1 MIVSQIKSKSL
12 ALNLF
17 LVGILLSS
25 LVYSSEILDFT
36 VTPRLICISITLL
49 GSLFI
54 IWTKKETIILKPDIV
69 LLAYFGFVFY
79 SFLST
84 LWAHTISEAIFE
96 NTKVIVSFLIFI
108 IAYYALKKDKEYT
121 LTLLCFISII
131 IVLIEAILV
140 LIQLSHITSFNKEA
154 LYTIYGTNSH
164 KNLVSSFLFINLFFL
179 IIGFIRFRNKW
190 KYVSVFC
197 IVLNLSMIG
206 IIQTKA
212 VWVALVLS
220 LVLSG
225 ILLIYKRLTI
235 HISFKWSLIVVMIV
249 LNVFFALIQPKIIER
264 GLAFN
269 KSQIAENQYSG
280 KTELDNERLE
290 LWDKT
295 YYMIKNYPILG
306 VGVGN
311 WQIYFPDATLEGM
324 FRAEDLNYTFQRPH
338 NDILWIISETGFI
351 GFNLFF
357 LFVCSILILLLKTI
371 RLMNNQ
377 KLLSMQLIASIATIV
392 GFFTI
397 SFFDFPKERIEH
409 LIWINLVF
417 AFAYFSVK
425 ENLPIKSIT
434 SFKISHLYFITS
446 IAVVIFVITSGC
458 FRYKG
463 EYHTRKMYDQKR
475 LENNNGVI
483 QEGKK
488 AINYVYSIDP
498 TSLPIKW
505 YTGNS
510 YALIGNYVQA
520 KKDFIDAY
528 SLNPYNRNVLNDLA
542 SAYVNTND
550 MLIAQAYYIEA
561 CRISPRFDDPKLNLT
576 ALYFN
581 QKEFEKADSCLKTLL
596 HDSERRTKYQTMVN
610 AFLKK

>member
-1 MIVSQIKSKSL
+1 MKSKLL

-36 VTPRLICISITLL
+36 VTPRLICISVTLL
-49 GSLFI
+49 GCLLFI
-54 IWTKKETIILKPDIV
+54 WSKKETLIIKPDIV

-79 SFLST
+79 SCLST

-96 NTKVIVSFLIFI
+96 NTKVIVSFTVFI
-108 IAYYALKKDKEYT
+108 LAYYALKKDKEYT
-121 LTLLCFISII
+121 LTLLCLISII
-131 IVLIEAILV
+131 LVLTEAILV
-140 LIQLSHITSFNKEA
+140 SVQLSDITSFNKEA

-179 IIGFIRFRNKW
+179 IIGFTRFQKKW
-190 KYVSVFC
+190 KYVSGIC
-197 IVLNLSMIG
+197 IILNLAMIG

-220 LVLSG
+220 LTLSG
-225 ILLIYKRLTI
+225 ILLIYKRFTI
-235 HISFKWSLIVVMIV
+235 HLSFKWSVIVVMVI
-249 LNVFFALIQPKIIER
+249 LNVFFAFIQPKIIEQ

-269 KSQIAENQYSG
+269 KSQIEENQYSG

-290 LWDKT
+290 LWNKT

-311 WQIYFPDATLEGM
+311 WQIHFPNATLKGM
-324 FRAEDLNYTFQRPH
+324 YRAEDLNYTFQRPH
-338 NDILWIISETGFI
+338 NDILWIISETGII

-357 LFVCSILILLLKTI
+357 LFVCSILILLLNTI
-371 RLMNNQ
+371 RFLGNQ
-377 KLLSMQLIASIATIV
+377 KLLSIQLIACIATIV

-409 LIWINLVF
+409 LIWINLIF
-417 AFAYFSVK
+417 AFAYFCVK
-425 ENLPIKSIT
+425 EYSPLK
-434 SFKISHLYFITS
+434 KITS
-446 IAVVIFVITSGC
+446 IKINQLHYIMVLSLILFVIISGC

-475 LENNNGVI
+475 SGNNNGVI

-550 MLIAQAYYIEA
+550 INIAKAYYVEA